1 MDFSQCCAIVGS
13 ASFDAGHFLREYDAG
28 AFACVVAADGGFA
41 SLEAVGVMPD
51 VALGDF
57 DSLGYEPDAPVVERH
72 PVMKDETDLEL
83 ALMWAHR
90 RGFPSTAVYGALG
103 GRLDQT
109 MATLQTLV
117 HFARAGMCVAAVG
130 EGYVV
135 AVLSS
140 GKAGSLAPANMVSNE
155 AQEEGHVDTTAAPS
169 PCASLDLPGG
179 LEGIVSVCAM
189 GGDARVTERGLLY
202 EVEGFML
209 ACDSSRGVSNEFT
222 GRAAHIEVAEGDAL
236 VFLPA
241 LSLCALSDKNPV

>member
-13 ASFDAGHFLREYDAG
+13 ASFDAEHFLREYDAG

-57 DSLGYEPDAPVVERH
+57 DSLGYVPNAPRVERH
-72 PVMKDETDLEL
+72 PVMKDATDLEL
-83 ALMWAHR
+83 ALEWALR
-90 RGFPSTAVYGALG
+90 
-103 GRLDQT
+103 
-109 MATLQTLV
+109 
-117 HFARAGMCVAAVG
+117 

-241 LSLCALSDKNPV
+241 LSLCALSDKNSV

>member
-13 ASFDAGHFLREYDAG
+13 ASFDAEHFLREYDAG

-41 SLEAVGVMPD
+41 SLESVGVMPD

-57 DSLGYEPDAPVVERH
+57 DSLGYVPNAPRVERH
-72 PVMKDETDLEL
+72 PVMKDATDLEL
-83 ALMWAHR
+83 ALEWALR
-90 RGFPSTAVYGALG
+90 EGYASTAVYGALG

-109 MATLQTLV
+109 MATVQTLV
-117 HFARAGMCVAAVG
+117 HFARRGMHVAAVG

-140 GKAGSLAPANMVSNE
+140 GGSRTLACVGSAAHGAEV
-155 AQEEGHVDTTAAPS
+155 EGCFDSIVDSLPG
-169 PCASLDLPGG
+169 ASLNLPGG

-202 EVEGFML
+202 EVEDFML

-222 GRAAHIEVAEGDAL
+222 GRAAYIEVAEGDVL

-241 LSLCALSDKNPV
+241 LPLCALNGKNPV